1 MDTHSQMMTLMATTV
16 GHNVTGEISVFKLL
30 LTFFLV
36 LLNGFFVAA
45 EFAIVKVRTSQ
56 IEVSHDINSRMA
68 STAKTIVTHL
78 DSYLAATQL
87 GITLAS
93 LGLGW
98 VGESS
103 LSPVIIKTFMM
114 VGLDSP
120 EWISIANKVA
130 FPTAF
135 VIITILHI
143 VFGELAPKSLA
154 IQYPTKTTFTVAL
167 PLRIFYFVC
176 RPIIWLMNGL
186 ANMILRA
193 LGIKPIH
200 GGEIHTEEELKMIIT
215 ESQEGGAIEES
226 ERNLIQN
233 VFEFDDR
240 RVLNIQT
247 LRKNVSAIEI
257 KSTVK
262 ESIDYA
268 IHEGYSRYPVYED
281 SLDNIVGVLYTKD
294 LMKSLLANPN
304 QTDIRGLM
312 REPIFISESAL
323 IKNVLKQFQKKH
335 LQLAVVTN
343 EVGEMSG
350 VVTMED
356 ILEELVGEIQ
366 DEYDNEDPIVTKI
379 TDGAYRVNAHNTIT
393 DINRLLPYQ
402 FEESE
407 HYDTLA
413 GLISEVCYD
422 RDLEVGDEIDLEAY
436 TGKVIKMYRNS
447 VEIILLQVKIIADE
461 PEKEPENEKEE

>member
-1 MDTHSQMMTLMATTV
+1 
-16 GHNVTGEISVFKLL
+16 
-30 LTFFLV
+30 
-36 LLNGFFVAA
+36 
-45 EFAIVKVRTSQ
+45 
-56 IEVSHDINSRMA
+56 
-68 STAKTIVTHL
+68 
-78 DSYLAATQL
+78 
-87 GITLAS
+87 
-93 LGLGW
+93 
-98 VGESS
+98 
-103 LSPVIIKTFMM
+103 
-114 VGLDSP
+114 
-120 EWISIANKVA
+120 
-130 FPTAF
+130 
-135 VIITILHI
+135 
-143 VFGELAPKSLA
+143 
-154 IQYPTKTTFTVAL
+154 
-167 PLRIFYFVC
+167 
-176 RPIIWLMNGL
+176 
-186 ANMILRA
+186 
-193 LGIKPIH
+193 
-200 GGEIHTEEELKMIIT
+200 MIIT

-268 IHEGYSRYPVYED
+268 IQEGYSRYPVYED

-304 QTDIRGLM
+304 QTDIRGLL

-366 DEYDNEDPIVTKI
+366 DEYDNEDPIVTKVA
-379 TDGAYRVNAHNTIT
+379 DGAYRVNAHKTII

-413 GLISEVCYD
+413 GLISEVYYD

-436 TGKVIKMYRNS
+436 TGKIIKMYRNS
-447 VEIILLQVKIIADE
+447 VEIILLKVKII
-461 PEKEPENEKEE
+461 KEDLREDSEKEE